1 MLSYIQITI
10 HTFRIDIGRTTD
22 GIVIIKYKGRTAFK
36 ETKGAFDM
44 KKWDELVDYL
54 QDKNLVSNDIL
65 SKYCAKSDL
74 KKDNE
79 KKGNT
84 VLWVLAIIGA
94 IAAVAAIAYA
104 VYRYMT
110 PDYLDDFDDEF
121 DDDFEDDFFDDEE
134 DEEQEPAKENEYTT
148 VK

>member
-1 MLSYIQITI
+1 M
-10 HTFRIDIGRTTD
+10 R
-22 GIVIIKYKGRTAFK
+22 
-36 ETKGAFDM
+36 
-44 KKWDELVDYL
+44 KWDELVDYL
-54 QDKNLVSNDIL
+54 QDKNLVSYLFL

-84 VLWVLAIIGA
+84 VLWVLAVIGA
-94 IAAVAAIAYA
+94 VAAVAAIAYA

-134 DEEQEPAKENEYTT
+134 DEEEQEPAKEDEYTT

>member
-1 MLSYIQITI
+1 M
-10 HTFRIDIGRTTD
+10 R
-22 GIVIIKYKGRTAFK
+22 
-36 ETKGAFDM
+36 
-44 KKWDELVDYL
+44 KWDELVDYL

-84 VLWVLAIIGA
+84 VLWVLAVIGA
-94 IAAVAAIAYA
+94 VAAVAAIAYA

-110 PDYLDDFDDEF
+110 PDYLDNFDDEF

-134 DEEQEPAKENEYTT
+134 DEEEQEPAKEDEYTT

>member
-1 MLSYIQITI
+1 
-10 HTFRIDIGRTTD
+10 
-22 GIVIIKYKGRTAFK
+22 
-36 ETKGAFDM
+36 M

-54 QDKNLVSNDIL
+54 QDKNLVGNEIL
-65 SKYCAKSDL
+65 SKYCAKNNL
-74 KKDNE
+74 KEDNE

-84 VLWVLAIIGA
+84 LLWVLAIIGA
-94 IAAVAAIAYA
+94 VAAVAAIAYA

-134 DEEQEPAKENEYTT
+134 DEEQQEESAKEDEYTT